1 MHCTY
6 QFNIILP
13 LLLDWGS
20 FLLLFVSGYGPI
32 TESTG
37 FNYVLKCSFS
47 TKDLK
52 HQF

>member
-1 MHCTY
+1 MHYTY
-6 QFNIILP
+6 QVNIIQP

-20 FLLLFVSGYGPI
+20 FLLLFVSGHGPI
-32 TESTG
+32 TKSIG

-52 HQF
+52 L